1 MVWLRQLANFSG
13 SKMSKGIAK
22 EEQDFSAA
30 MQQLSAE
37 AEKVLP
43 ALPIV
48 RDESSA
54 SENGE
59 VPRESSSFG
68 EQLQAFENKLLSHF
82 EKFAAD
88 AESRRA
94 NDFADQFRKMDEQL
108 ALIRNTESV
117 NQQLFDSLHAELL
130 KYRDNFLHESL
141 QKPFIHDLV
150 YLYDHLNGLCEQL
163 STAAQE
169 KAKRS
174 RVSQWRDNLENA
186 IHSLVEIL
194 HRFEVHEIEPRERVD
209 RAYHRVISFEPA
221 DFPEEDGTIVM
232 RVKRGFV
239 WRGKLIRPEEV
250 IAKRYG

>member
-1 MVWLRQLANFSG
+1 
-13 SKMSKGIAK
+13 MSNKTVQ
-22 EEQDFSAA
+22 EEQDFKVA

-37 AEKVLP
+37 AEKILPMLP
-43 ALPIV
+43 AEAVNSAP
-48 RDESSA
+48 EA
-54 SENGE
+54 SESIE
-59 VPRESSSFG
+59 QPQEPDSFAERLHG
-68 EQLQAFENKLLSHF
+68 LENSVLNHLERIAAQMEASRAAAF
-82 EKFAAD
+82 
-88 AESRRA
+88 AE
-94 NDFADQFRKMDEQL
+94 QFRKIDEQL
-108 ALIRNTESV
+108 ASIRNTESV

-163 STAAQE
+163 SSAAQE
-169 KAKRS
+169 KGKRS

-194 HRFEVHEIEPRERVD
+194 HRFDVKEIEPRERVD
-209 RAYHRVISFEPA
+209 RACHRVINYEPA

-239 WRGKLIRPEEV
+239 WREKLIRPEEV
-250 IAKRYG
+250 IAKRFG

>member
-1 MVWLRQLANFSG
+1 MTKTAQP
-13 SKMSKGIAK
+13 
-22 EEQDFSAA
+22 EEEFAVT

-37 AEKVLP
+37 AEKTLP
-43 ALPIV
+43 VMPVVEDNTFAPKGATSDPPIETNSV
-48 RDESSA
+48 
-54 SENGE
+54 
-59 VPRESSSFG
+59 G
-68 EQLQAFENKLLSHF
+68 EQVQALENKLLSRL
-82 EKFAAD
+82 EEFAAQIEASRAAAF
-88 AESRRA
+88 AEH
-94 NDFADQFRKMDEQL
+94 FRKIDEQL
-108 ALIRNTESV
+108 ASIRNTESV

-163 STAAQE
+163 STVAQE
-169 KAKRS
+169 KGKRS

-194 HRFEVHEIEPRERVD
+194 HRFDVKEIEPRERVD
-209 RAYHRVISFEPA
+209 RAAHRVISYEPA
-221 DFPEEDGTIVM
+221 DFPEEDGAIVM

-250 IAKRYG
+250 IAKRFS

>member
-1 MVWLRQLANFSG
+1 V
-13 SKMSKGIAK
+13 SKAIQT
-22 EEQDFSAA
+22 EEDFSTA

-37 AEKVLP
+37 AEKT
-43 ALPIV
+43 LPISPLV
-48 RDESSA
+48 VGDSRGANETNLADR
-54 SENGE
+54 
-59 VPRESSSFG
+59 V
-68 EQLQAFENKLLSHF
+68 QALEKSLLSQF
-82 EKFAAD
+82 ERFATEVD
-88 AESRRA
+88 
-94 NDFADQFRKMDEQL
+94 KQL

-163 STAAQE
+163 GSAAQE
-169 KAKRS
+169 KGKRS

-186 IHSLVEIL
+186 IHALVEIL

-209 RAYHRVISFEPA
+209 RACHRVISFEPA

-250 IAKRYG
+250 IAKRFG

>member
-1 MVWLRQLANFSG
+1 
-13 SKMSKGIAK
+13 MSNKTVEK
-22 EEQDFSAA
+22 EKDFTVA

-37 AEKVLP
+37 AEKILP
-43 ALPIV
+43 AMPIV
-48 RDESSA
+48 TDDSFSRDRDQTESA
-54 SENGE
+54 
-59 VPRESSSFG
+59 PPPDILA
-68 EQLQAFENKLLSHF
+68 EQLQTLENNLLGRIEKLSADMEATSRAAFAQHF
-82 EKFAAD
+82 K
-88 AESRRA
+88 
-94 NDFADQFRKMDEQL
+94 KIDEQL
-108 ALIRNTESV
+108 ASMRNTESV

-150 YLYDHLNGLCEQL
+150 YLYDHLNGLCDQL
-163 STAAQE
+163 STATQE
-169 KAKRS
+169 KGKRS

-194 HRFEVHEIEPRERVD
+194 HRFDVKEIEPRERVD
-209 RAYHRVISFEPA
+209 RACHRVISYEPA

-250 IAKRYG
+250 IAKRLS

>member
-1 MVWLRQLANFSG
+1 
-13 SKMSKGIAK
+13 MSNKTV
-22 EEQDFSAA
+22 EQEKDFTVA

-37 AEKVLP
+37 AEKIRP
-43 ALPIV
+43 AMPIV
-48 RDESSA
+48 TDHSFSKSPDQTKSA
-54 SENGE
+54 PPPEILA
-59 VPRESSSFG
+59 
-68 EQLQAFENKLLSHF
+68 EQLQTLENNLLRRIEKLS
-82 EKFAAD
+82 AD
-88 AESRRA
+88 MDATRRA
-94 NDFADQFRKMDEQL
+94 AFAQHFKKIDEQL

-163 STAAQE
+163 SSAAQQKGKE
-169 KAKRS
+169 N
-174 RVSQWRDNLENA
+174 RVFQWRDNLENA

-194 HRFEVHEIEPRERVD
+194 HRFDVNEIEPRDRVD
-209 RAYHRVISFEPA
+209 RACHRVISYEPA
-221 DFPEEDGTIVM
+221 DFPEEDGAIVM

-250 IAKRYG
+250 IAKRHS

>member
-1 MVWLRQLANFSG
+1 V
-13 SKMSKGIAK
+13 SKAIQT
-22 EEQDFSAA
+22 EEEFASA

-37 AEKVLP
+37 AEKTLP
-43 ALPIV
+43 GLPIV
-48 RDESSA
+48 ADPSFATEHEPAAPTEGDSITERVSSLESTLLS
-54 SENGE
+54 
-59 VPRESSSFG
+59 RF
-68 EQLQAFENKLLSHF
+68 EQLATEIETTRAAAF
-82 EKFAAD
+82 
-88 AESRRA
+88 AE
-94 NDFADQFRKMDEQL
+94 QFRKIDEQL
-108 ALIRNTESV
+108 ASIRNTESV

-163 STAAQE
+163 SSAAQE
-169 KAKRS
+169 KGKRS

-194 HRFEVHEIEPRERVD
+194 HRFDVKEIEPRERVD
-209 RAYHRVISFEPA
+209 RACHRVISYEPA
-221 DFPEEDGTIVM
+221 DFPEEDGSIVM

-250 IAKRYG
+250 IAKRFG

>member
-1 MVWLRQLANFSG
+1 
-13 SKMSKGIAK
+13 MSNKTV
-22 EEQDFSAA
+22 EQEKDFTVA

-37 AEKVLP
+37 AEKIRP
-43 ALPIV
+43 AMPIV
-48 RDESSA
+48 TDRSFLKSPDQTESA
-54 SENGE
+54 APPEILA
-59 VPRESSSFG
+59 
-68 EQLQAFENKLLSHF
+68 EQLQTLENNLLRRIEKLS
-82 EKFAAD
+82 AD
-88 AESRRA
+88 MDATRRA
-94 NDFADQFRKMDEQL
+94 AFAQHFKKIDEQL

-141 QKPFIHDLV
+141 QRPFIHDLV

-163 STAAQE
+163 SSAAQQ
-169 KAKRS
+169 KGKDS

-194 HRFEVHEIEPRERVD
+194 HRFDVKEIEPRERVD
-209 RAYHRVISFEPA
+209 RACHRVISYEPA
-221 DFPEEDGTIVM
+221 DFPEEDGAIVM

-250 IAKRYG
+250 IAKRCS

>member
-1 MVWLRQLANFSG
+1 VTKKASQT
-13 SKMSKGIAK
+13 
-22 EEQDFSAA
+22 EEEFTVA

-37 AEKVLP
+37 AEKT
-43 ALPIV
+43 LPISPLMV
-48 RDESSA
+48 EDQSPQKQVSVVETIQALEKSLLMRFEQFSSA
-54 SENGE
+54 IDQ
-59 VPRESSSFG
+59 
-68 EQLQAFENKLLSHF
+68 QLG
-82 EKFAAD
+82 
-88 AESRRA
+88 
-94 NDFADQFRKMDEQL
+94 
-108 ALIRNTESV
+108 LIRKTEGV

-163 STAAQE
+163 SSAAQE
-169 KAKRS
+169 KGKRS

-194 HRFEVHEIEPRERVD
+194 HRFDVREIEPRERVD
-209 RAYHRVISFEPA
+209 RACHRVVTFEPA

-250 IAKRYG
+250 IAKRFG

>member
-1 MVWLRQLANFSG
+1 
-13 SKMSKGIAK
+13 MSKATQT
-22 EEQDFSAA
+22 EEEFASA

-37 AEKVLP
+37 AEKTLP
-43 ALPIV
+43 GLPIV
-48 RDESSA
+48 ADHSFAAEDEPAGPTEGNSITERVTSL
-54 SENGE
+54 
-59 VPRESSSFG
+59 ESTLLSRF
-68 EQLQAFENKLLSHF
+68 EQLAAEIETTRAAAF
-82 EKFAAD
+82 
-88 AESRRA
+88 AE
-94 NDFADQFRKMDEQL
+94 QFRKIDEQL
-108 ALIRNTESV
+108 ASIRNTESV

-163 STAAQE
+163 SSAAQE
-169 KAKRS
+169 KGKRS

-194 HRFEVHEIEPRERVD
+194 HRFDVKEIEPRERVD
-209 RAYHRVISFEPA
+209 RACHRVISYEPA
-221 DFPEEDGTIVM
+221 DFPEEDGSIVM

-250 IAKRYG
+250 IAKRFG

>member
-1 MVWLRQLANFSG
+1 MTKA
-13 SKMSKGIAK
+13 IHP
-22 EEQDFSAA
+22 EEEFTVA

-37 AEKVLP
+37 AEKT
-43 ALPIV
+43 LPISPMIV
-48 RDESSA
+48 VEPQGAEKFSLAEKIQAMEKSILSQFDRFA
-54 SENGE
+54 SEID
-59 VPRESSSFG
+59 
-68 EQLQAFENKLLSHF
+68 K
-82 EKFAAD
+82 
-88 AESRRA
+88 
-94 NDFADQFRKMDEQL
+94 QL
-108 ALIRNTESV
+108 ASIRNTESV

-163 STAAQE
+163 SSAAQE

-194 HRFEVHEIEPRERVD
+194 HRFDVREIEPRERVD
-209 RAYHRVISFEPA
+209 RAFHRVLSFEPA

-250 IAKRYG
+250 IAKRFG

>member
-1 MVWLRQLANFSG
+1 
-13 SKMSKGIAK
+13 MSNNAV
-22 EEQDFSAA
+22 EQEKDFTVA

-37 AEKVLP
+37 AEKIRP
-43 ALPIV
+43 AMPILT
-48 RDESSA
+48 D
-54 SENGE
+54 N
-59 VPRESSSFG
+59 SSSTSPDQTESVPPPEILA
-68 EQLQAFENKLLSHF
+68 EQLQTLENNLLGRIEKLS
-82 EKFAAD
+82 AD
-88 AESRRA
+88 MDATRRA
-94 NDFADQFRKMDEQL
+94 VFAQHFKKIDEQL

-141 QKPFIHDLV
+141 QRPFIHDLV

-163 STAAQE
+163 SSAAQQ
-169 KAKRS
+169 KGKGS

-194 HRFEVHEIEPRERVD
+194 HRFDVKEIEPRERVD
-209 RAYHRVISFEPA
+209 RACHRVISYEPA
-221 DFPEEDGTIVM
+221 DFPEEDGAIVM

-250 IAKRYG
+250 IAKRCG

>member
-1 MVWLRQLANFSG
+1 V
-13 SKMSKGIAK
+13 SKPIHTEK
-22 EEQDFSAA
+22 EFTAA

-37 AEKVLP
+37 AEKT
-43 ALPIV
+43 LPISPMIV
-48 RDESSA
+48 DDPQAAETAGLVGTIQAMEKSLTNQFERFA
-54 SENGE
+54 GE
-59 VPRESSSFG
+59 IDK
-68 EQLQAFENKLLSHF
+68 QLGS
-82 EKFAAD
+82 
-88 AESRRA
+88 
-94 NDFADQFRKMDEQL
+94 
-108 ALIRNTESV
+108 IRNTESV

-163 STAAQE
+163 SSAAQE
-169 KAKRS
+169 KGKHS

-194 HRFEVHEIEPRERVD
+194 HRFDVREIEPREHVD
-209 RAYHRVISFEPA
+209 RAFHRVLNFEPA

-250 IAKRYG
+250 IAKRFG

>member
-1 MVWLRQLANFSG
+1 VNKA
-13 SKMSKGIAK
+13 IHT
-22 EEQDFSAA
+22 EEEFTAA

-37 AEKVLP
+37 AEKT
-43 ALPIV
+43 LPISPMIV
-48 RDESSA
+48 DD
-54 SENGE
+54 
-59 VPRESSSFG
+59 P
-68 EQLQAFENKLLSHF
+68 QA
-82 EKFAAD
+82 
-88 AESRRA
+88 AESAGLVGTIQAMEKSLMSQFER
-94 NDFADQFRKMDEQL
+94 FAGEIDKQL
-108 ALIRNTESV
+108 ASIRNTESV
-117 NQQLFDSLHAELL
+117 NQKLFDSLHAELL

-163 STAAQE
+163 SSAAQE
-169 KAKRS
+169 KGKRS

-194 HRFEVHEIEPRERVD
+194 HRFDVREIEPREHVD
-209 RAYHRVISFEPA
+209 RAFHRVLNFEPA

-250 IAKRYG
+250 IAKRFG

>member
-1 MVWLRQLANFSG
+1 
-13 SKMSKGIAK
+13 MSNKTVEK
-22 EEQDFSAA
+22 EKDFTVA

-37 AEKVLP
+37 AEKILP
-43 ALPIV
+43 AVPIV
-48 RDESSA
+48 MDDSFSRDRDQTESA
-54 SENGE
+54 
-59 VPRESSSFG
+59 PRPDILA
-68 EQLQAFENKLLSHF
+68 EQLQTLENNLLGRIEKLSADMEATSRAAFAQHF
-82 EKFAAD
+82 K
-88 AESRRA
+88 
-94 NDFADQFRKMDEQL
+94 KIDEQL
-108 ALIRNTESV
+108 ASMRNTESV

-150 YLYDHLNGLCEQL
+150 YLYDHLNGLCDQL
-163 STAAQE
+163 STATQE
-169 KAKRS
+169 KGKRS

-194 HRFEVHEIEPRERVD
+194 HRFDVKEIEPRERVD
-209 RAYHRVISFEPA
+209 RACHRVISYEPA

-250 IAKRYG
+250 IAKRFS